1 MLKITSLNIIYKI
14 GIQLASLIV
23 PIVGLFNK
31 KIKKGVKGRN
41 KTLNY
46 LNRNIKKGDS
56 VFWFHCASLG
66 EYEQGLP
73 VFKSLKESYPDAK
86 IILSFLSPSG
96 YEIRKENPITPHV
109 VYIPLDTPKNVR
121 SFLKIMSPKLV
132 IFIKYEI
139 WPNYLNALK
148 NHPAKVYL
156 VSALFRSKQ
165 IYFRSQIKFFRK
177 ILWGFDHIFT
187 QNLDSKKLLESIGYK
202 SVTVSKD
209 TRFDRV
215 SNQLEKNNV
224 LPIIEKFKGSNLCL
238 VAGSTWSEDIE
249 IMWQMI
255 NRSQKKLKFIIAPHK
270 IDNEEIS
277 ILRKKLGK
285 KAELYSN
292 KELVN
297 IENKQILII
306 DCIGILTKLY
316 SYADIAYVGGGM
328 GKSGLHNTLEAAVFS
343 VPIIIGRNYS
353 KFPEAI
359 ELINNGG
366 MVSVNDAISF
376 ESTVNK
382 YVQDKEYREKSGKS
396 NKAFVDLNKGAS
408 SKIIKKIKADLKD

>member
-1 MLKITSLNIIYKI
+1 M
-14 GIQLASLIV
+14 
-23 PIVGLFNK
+23 
-31 KIKKGVKGRN
+31 
-41 KTLNY
+41 
-46 LNRNIKKGDS
+46 
-56 VFWFHCASLG
+56 
-66 EYEQGLP
+66 
-73 VFKSLKESYPDAK
+73 
-86 IILSFLSPSG
+86 
-96 YEIRKENPITPHV
+96 
-109 VYIPLDTPKNVR
+109 
-121 SFLKIMSPKLV
+121 
-132 IFIKYEI
+132 
-139 WPNYLNALK
+139 
-148 NHPAKVYL
+148 
-156 VSALFRSKQ
+156 
-165 IYFRSQIKFFRK
+165 
-177 ILWGFDHIFT
+177 
-187 QNLDSKKLLESIGYK
+187 
-202 SVTVSKD
+202 
-209 TRFDRV
+209 
-215 SNQLEKNNV
+215 
-224 LPIIEKFKGSNLCL
+224 

-249 IMWQMI
+249 VMWQMI

-277 ILRKKLGK
+277 MLRKKLGK

-292 KELVN
+292 NELVN

-359 ELINNGG
+359 ELIDNGG
-366 MVSVNDAISF
+366 MVSINNTISF

-382 YVQDKEYREKSGKS
+382 YVQDKEYRQKSGKS

>member
-1 MLKITSLNIIYKI
+1 MSKILLTPASKIIE
-14 GIQLASLIV
+14 
-23 PIVGLFNK
+23 PI
-31 KIKKGVKGRN
+31 
-41 KTLNY
+41 
-46 LNRNIKKGDS
+46 S
-56 VFWFHCASLG
+56 
-66 EYEQGLP
+66 YEQP
-73 VFKSLKESYPDAK
+73 KSKISY
-86 IILSFLSPSG
+86 S
-96 YEIRKENPITPHV
+96 
-109 VYIPLDTPKNVR
+109 
-121 SFLKIMSPKLV
+121 
-132 IFIKYEI
+132 
-139 WPNYLNALK
+139 
-148 NHPAKVYL
+148 
-156 VSALFRSKQ
+156 
-165 IYFRSQIKFFRK
+165 
-177 ILWGFDHIFT
+177 
-187 QNLDSKKLLESIGYK
+187 
-202 SVTVSKD
+202 
-209 TRFDRV
+209 RV
-215 SNQLEKNNV
+215 SNQLEQNNV
-224 LPIIEKFKGSNLCL
+224 LPIIEKFKGGDLCL
-238 VAGSTWSEDIE
+238 VAGSTWPEDIE
-249 IMWQMI
+249 VMLQMI

-359 ELINNGG
+359 ELIDNGG
-366 MVSVNDAISF
+366 MVSINNAISF

-382 YVQDKEYREKSGKS
+382 YVQNKEYRQKSGKS

-408 SKIIKKIKADLKD
+408 SKIIKKIKADLND

>member
-1 MLKITSLNIIYKI
+1 MAK
-14 GIQLASLIV
+14 
-23 PIVGLFNK
+23 LFK
-31 KIKKGVKGRN
+31 R
-41 KTLNY
+41 
-46 LNRNIKKGDS
+46 
-56 VFWFHCASLG
+56 
-66 EYEQGLP
+66 
-73 VFKSLKESYPDAK
+73 
-86 IILSFLSPSG
+86 
-96 YEIRKENPITPHV
+96 
-109 VYIPLDTPKNVR
+109 
-121 SFLKIMSPKLV
+121 
-132 IFIKYEI
+132 
-139 WPNYLNALK
+139 LK

-156 VSALFRSKQ
+156 VSALFRPKQ
-165 IYFRSQIKFFRK
+165 IYFRSQIKYFSK

-187 QNLDSKKLLESIGYK
+187 QNQDSKKLLESIGYK

-215 SNQLEKNNV
+215 SNQLEQNNV
-224 LPIIEKFKGSNLCL
+224 LPIIEKFKGSDLCL

-285 KAELYSN
+285 KVELYSN

-316 SYADIAYVGGGM
+316 SYADIAYIGGGM

-343 VPIIIGRNYS
+343 VPIIIGKNYS

-359 ELINNGG
+359 ELIDNGG
-366 MVSVNDAISF
+366 MVSVNDDISF

-382 YVQDKEYREKSGKS
+382 YVQDKEYRQKSGKL